1 MSDPNDAK
9 GKWLVFVDT
18 NIFLDFYRIGGES
31 AERQLAALEKH
42 KELIITCEQ
51 VKMEYLKNRQKVII
65 DNLKQ
70 LKEPQRISV
79 PRILTDYQPAKTLA
93 KNIDSAR
100 EKYKEVEKKIEKILN
115 YPIHHDPVYQALQ
128 RFFDHDWK
136 FNLKRPDPLRFTVR
150 NLARKRFALGYPPK
164 KQGDTSFGDAINWEW
179 IIHCALNVAEPHH
192 VLIVSRDSD
201 YGSHYRDKPALND
214 WLRREFKDRVSR
226 KRNVS
231 LTNRLTE
238 ALKRLDEAVTPE
250 DVQAENEIIAQG
262 PAELDPV
269 SDDVNGSE

>member
-1 MSDPNDAK
+1 MSNATAAPT
-9 GKWLVFVDT
+9 KWLVFIDT

-93 KNIDSAR
+93 KHIHSAR
-100 EKYKEVEKKIEKILN
+100 DKYKEVEKKIEKILN
-115 YPIHHDPVYQALQ
+115 HPTHHDPVYQALQ
-128 RFFDHDWK
+128 RFFDHDWT
-136 FNLKRPDPLRFTVR
+136 FNLKRPDTLRFTIR
-150 NLARKRFALGYPPK
+150 NLARKRFALGYPPR

-179 IIHCALNVAEPHH
+179 IIHCAMNVTEPHH
-192 VLIVSRDSD
+192 VLIVSRDGD

-226 KRNVS
+226 KRNLE
-231 LTNRLTE
+231 LTNRLTD
-238 ALKRLDEAVTPE
+238 ALKLLDEAVTPE
-250 DVQAENEIIAQG
+250 DVKAEDEIIAEG
-262 PAELDPV
+262 PAELLVEDG
-269 SDDVNGSE
+269 DDSTD